1 MNTQATRLACTAAV
15 ALALSL
21 GLAAPLAAQSS
32 TDTVAIARSEA
43 PAGWSGQMFRGIAFA
58 LPPGWRQMTRDD
70 ESVIYF
76 GGDVATR
83 TGPGFGLMLEEKP
96 EQTFSGSTIVDLGQV
111 TFENGQVFRR
121 ISSSITESG
130 VAMQA
135 EILISLVPVAG
146 DDHLLIVQSAYS
158 GTLDPYRSVHAGI
171 LASLDL
177 PAPGAVLREPVLGG
191 AFVAPLEGEWG
202 TKSPSDDEVLTY
214 EQRDLAGE
222 VTLYR
227 YGADPATGYLNTWY
241 LPSDVA
247 GQPVTL
253 MEQPALLYEWTQ
265 PSNRFSDGS
274 DDDTTTRIFVF
285 ETCLPGP
292 DTLAIGFEGLPS
304 FYRSEQLARLLDA
317 IEPARGDAPCG
328 AANLPAG
335 AVAGSPGARPD
346 GLAAF
351 QAGGAP
357 APTAPAA
364 KAEGTA
370 LDGILTYSA
379 PEGWIAMAGEDAL
392 TLMHPD
398 GRGVVTVARGAAVLP
413 PNGLAALVPP
423 GRLPSFF
430 GDYYMEWTQ
439 FGWPSTSAEF
449 MDNGQPATGWHFLN
463 ISRNCLP
470 GQEPVALY
478 WAGIDR
484 FLSGDTLRDLKLGLR
499 FNWPE
504 GMEECVLKDAG
515 VGAVP
520 SGLPTE
526 PEPAPEPE
534 PEPAPAAAP
543 EPAPQPQPPVAVE
556 AELLLP
562 PPPPVMPA
570 EEPAEDP
577 DTFTEGEA
585 GYTLYRNGRYGTFIE
600 YPGSYFR
607 AEPPPDSGDGRTF
620 VSADGQS
627 QFYVFAQYNALGLTQ
642 DEMMRQDIEQG
653 GNDSVAYRKS
663 GDGWYVLSG
672 YGEGG
677 VIYYRKVILDPSG
690 LVQVF
695 EIACPPSLKE
705 AFDPVVTYMANS
717 FGPGTSAG
725 DWTQGVDPAWD
736 DEVTKEPVRVDQLMT
751 PARGTDLRKAL
762 MAAAREPIEA
772 EIGQSIVFVA
782 SVLRTDGTW
791 AYLQAVPHNP
801 DGSPIDWAK
810 TPFAAEMKKGVMSDT
825 AMVLMRKVQGEWT
838 VNDYIF
844 GPTDVYW
851 LNWANA
857 YELDEALFM
866 P

>member
-1 MNTQATRLACTAAV
+1 MTTQATRLACTTAV

-32 TDTVAIARSEA
+32 TDTVAIARSEV
-43 PAGWSGQMFRGIAFA
+43 PGDWSAQMFRGIAFA
-58 LPPGWRQMTRDD
+58 LPPGWQEMGRSD
-70 ESVIYF
+70 ENVIYF

-83 TGPGFGLMLEEKP
+83 TGPGFGLMLEDDP
-96 EQTFSGSTIVDLGQV
+96 DQTFSGSTIVELGQV

-121 ISSSITESG
+121 ISSSVTESG
-130 VAMQA
+130 VEMWA
-135 EILISLVPVAG
+135 EILISKVPVSG
-146 DDHLLIVQSAYS
+146 DDHLVIVQSAY
-158 GTLDPYRSVHAGI
+158 GDALDPYRSVHAGI

-177 PAPGAVLREPVLGG
+177 PAPGSVLREPVLGG
-191 AFVAPLEGEWG
+191 AFVAPVEGTWD
-202 TKSPSDDEVLTY
+202 TKSHSGDEVLTY

-227 YGADPATGYLNTWY
+227 YAADPATGHLNRWY

-253 MEQPALLYEWTQ
+253 MDQPALLYEWTQ
-265 PSNRFSDGS
+265 RSNRFSDGS
-274 DDDTTTRIFVF
+274 DADTTTRIFVF

-304 FYRSEQLARLLDA
+304 VYRSEQVAQLVDA
-317 IEPARGDAPCG
+317 IEP
-328 AANLPAG
+328 
-335 AVAGSPGARPD
+335 
-346 GLAAF
+346 
-351 QAGGAP
+351 
-357 APTAPAA
+357 
-364 KAEGTA
+364 
-370 LDGILTYSA
+370 
-379 PEGWIAMAGEDAL
+379 
-392 TLMHPD
+392 
-398 GRGVVTVARGAAVLP
+398 ARGAAVLP

-857 YELDEALFM
+857 YELDEALSC
-866 P
+866 PEVSVAPDATSPAQYPCAGAGSPSLNLPVSVPKSGSGY